1 MTGIAIDI
9 AWSRPSVAQIR
20 ATGASGVLRYF
31 STDSTKNLHP
41 DEVRAYHAA
50 GLGVGDVWETTT
62 GRARQ
67 GYQAG
72 IDDAGLANGQRQ
84 ADGLPADQ
92 SVYFAVDED
101 TDWASVAPYFN
112 GASQVLGQHQV
123 GVYGGFRVIEGAY
136 AAGYRL
142 LWQTLAWSGG
152 RRSAH
157 ASLYQDGRTVLGGNA
172 DVNQILASDWGQYPH
187 PTTLEVDVNLSD
199 KMPSY
204 ATIQTPNGPYTPTVG
219 ECLNGAKQA
228 DSKLDAL
235 DAKVSGIVAALTADK
250 TELDQI
256 KAGVAQVFASLTSLA
271 ASGSVTAA
279 QVQAGV
285 QAELVK
291 LGQLLGGMK

>member
-1 MTGIAIDI
+1 
-9 AWSRPSVAQIR
+9 
-20 ATGASGVLRYF
+20 
-31 STDSTKNLHP
+31 
-41 DEVRAYHAA
+41 
-50 GLGVGDVWETTT
+50 VWETTT

-92 SVYFAVDED
+92 AVYFAVDED

-152 RRSAH
+152 QKSAH
-157 ASLYQDGRTVLGGNA
+157 AVLYQDGRTVLGGNA

-187 PTTLEVDVNLSD
+187 PTTPEVDVNLTD
-199 KMPSY
+199 KMPAY
-204 ATIQTPNGPYTPTVG
+204 AGIKQPDGSVYIPTVG
-219 ECLNGAKQA
+219 ECLNGAKTA
-228 DSKLDAL
+228 DAQIAAL
-235 DAKVSGIVAALTADK
+235 DTKVSQVLAAVAADK
-250 TELDQI
+250 AELDQI
-256 KAGVAQVFASLTSLA
+256 KAGVASAVASLQALA
-271 ASGSVTAA
+271 SAGSVTAQ

-291 LGQLLGGMK
+291 LGGLLGGMK